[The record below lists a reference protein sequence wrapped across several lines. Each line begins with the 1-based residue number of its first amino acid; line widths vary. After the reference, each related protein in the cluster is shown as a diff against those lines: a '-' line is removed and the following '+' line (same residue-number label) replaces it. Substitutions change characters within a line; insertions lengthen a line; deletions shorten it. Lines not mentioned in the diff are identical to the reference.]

1 MKTKT
6 LVWVVSLVCT
16 GWYTS
21 AIAALP
27 APSDATSA
35 HDNAALLHSGKAVE
49 VADDDELAQQ
59 RGKYLGASVV
69 SGFMVEM
76 ATHWRNEAGQAS
88 AQARLLAT
96 DLNSH
101 AANVV
106 TNTQASVQMGV
117 GSLSGISPTANA
129 SGGNGVQVNGVGQVT
144 QVAGAN
150 NLASNTTSISI
161 QTAPLPTLPSGSAT
175 ANAAQNGFVAQAQAG
190 LSGVQVAVSSPMG
203 VASQAVSP
211 GGAGIAGSVMQ
222 VAQLAGNAQVITNQL
237 SIQLQVQTMSRQQ
250 LAQIGVAQALQ
261 SVAGLRR

>member
-6 LVWVVSLVCT
+6 LAWIVPLACA
-16 GWYTS
+16 GWC
-21 AIAALP
+21 AGAGAALP
-27 APSDATSA
+27 GTFDATDA
-35 HDNAALLHSGKAVE
+35 HDSAALFHSGTVVE
-49 VADDDELAQQ
+49 LAGDDELAQQ

-96 DLNSH
+96 DLAGHRPN
-101 AANVV
+101 AAA
-106 TNTQASVQMGV
+106 NTQASVQMGA
-117 GSLSGISPTANA
+117 GSLSGVTPAASV
-129 SGGNGVQVNGVGQVT
+129 SGGTGVQVNGVGQVT

-150 NLASNTTSISI
+150 NLASNSTSISI
-161 QTAPLPTLPSGSAT
+161 QTASLPTLPSGSAS
-175 ANAAQNGFVAQAQAG
+175 AMAAQNGFVAQAQAG
-190 LSGVQVAVSSPMG
+190 LGGVQVAVTSPMG
-203 VASQAVSP
+203 VASQAVTP
-211 GGAGIAGSVMQ
+211 GTAGAAGSVMQ
-222 VAQLAGNAQVITNQL
+222 VAQMAGNAQVIANQL